1 MIRVLNI
8 VSGLNSAGTEAVI
21 MNYYRHIDR
30 TKVQFDFLVTD
41 MSKGYYADEIEKLG
55 GKIYRIPGFL
65 HHPFKN
71 LRLRRA
77 ILKKYDIAEL
87 HAMHVWRYGYCKDA
101 KRLGVKHMI
110 FHVHNAQTEK
120 GLLARHARKAIIKYC
135 DEIVTCSQ
143 YAAEQKIGRKA
154 DKVVSNAI
162 APEQYAFDPV
172 KHVAIRAHYGIAEEA
187 YVIGHIGRFV
197 AVKNHEFLIDCFSHI
212 AANRQDCYLI
222 LKGFGDLRKAL
233 EEQIQSLGLAKCV
246 IFADEYEASDL
257 YSVFDLFV
265 LPSKNEGLP
274 VVAIE
279 AQANGLPILL
289 SDVITRECD
298 IGGDVA
304 FLPLQPDA
312 WVKAMGEKRPR
323 KPIPDFAATGYDIST
338 EAERRERDY
347 CLAAEGD

>member
-8 VSGLNSAGTEAVI
+8 VSGLNNAGTEAVI

-101 KRLGVKHMI
+101 KRLGVKRMI
-110 FHVHNAQTEK
+110 FHVHNAPSDK
-120 GLLARHARKAIIKYC
+120 GPFQKYACKQIMKYC
-135 DEIVTCSQ
+135 DEVVTCSQ
-143 YAAEQKIGRKA
+143 YAAENMLGRKA
-154 DKVVSNAI
+154 EKIIRNAI
-162 APEQYAFDPV
+162 EPRRYAFDPTMRAEIR
-172 KHVAIRAHYGIAEEA
+172 KHYHIPGDA
-187 YVIGHIGRFV
+187 YVVGNIGRFAEQKNQAYLLNCFASVV
-197 AVKNHEFLIDCFSHI
+197 AARDNF
-212 AANRQDCYLI
+212 YLI

-233 EEQIQSLGLAKCV
+233 EEQIQSLDLAKCV

-289 SDVITRECD
+289 SDVITQECD
-298 IGGDVA
+298 IGGDVV
-304 FLPLQPDA
+304 FLPLQQDA
-312 WVKAMGEKRPR
+312 WVKAMEEKRPR

-338 EAERRERDY
+338 EAKRRERDY